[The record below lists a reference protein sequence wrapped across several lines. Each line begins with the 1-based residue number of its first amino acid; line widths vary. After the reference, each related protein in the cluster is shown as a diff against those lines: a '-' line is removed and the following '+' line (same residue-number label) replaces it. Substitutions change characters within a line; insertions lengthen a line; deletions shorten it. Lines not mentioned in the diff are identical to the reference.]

1 MNLKHQNQQTTQ
13 RQATTQLSTRAPTAK
28 GFYVFHRADDQFGSA
43 VTYSWF
49 RNRTTKVAERT
60 TESFQE
66 LAMRCRTPEIRAKND
81 GATFSPF
88 TFRHRHFHEYDAREC
103 SFLAFKFEK
112 VRGCTQAE
120 DILACVGGLASFL
133 YSTHNHSVSEQ
144 PTGSYQLIVALRT
157 PVPKQYF
164 KVVAMNF
171 ATRFCRLSGI
181 IHPAYASW
189 DQRIQFPSC
198 PSSLVGEFVAK
209 SQGGRAHDWL
219 PDFLE
224 RQAPKS
230 SESWGMQ

>member
-1 MNLKHQNQQTTQ
+1 MQIAQNTVI
-13 RQATTQLSTRAPTAK
+13 APSPK
-28 GFYVFHRADDQFGSA
+28 GSYVFHRPDDQFGPA

-49 RNRTTKVAERT
+49 KNRTTTVPERV

-66 LAMRCRTPEIRAKND
+66 LAMRCRAPEIRAKND
-81 GATFSPF
+81 GPTFSPF
-88 TFRHRHFHEYDAREC
+88 TFGHRHFHEYHAREC

-133 YSTHNHSVSEQ
+133 YSTPNHSVSEQ
-144 PTGSYQLIVALRT
+144 PTGNYQLIVALRT
-157 PVPKQYF
+157 PVPKEHF
-164 KVVAMNF
+164 KVFAMNF

-189 DQRIQFPSC
+189 NQRIQFPSC
-198 PSSLVGEFVAK
+198 PGSRVHDFVVKA
-209 SQGGRAHDWL
+209 QGGRAYDWL

-224 RQAPKS
+224 HQAPKS
-230 SESWGMQ
+230 SAIGGMQ